1 MRMAAVI
8 LALFILVFP
17 VSAAAAT
24 DPTVSSSDP
33 EESTGEIA
41 VFAVSS
47 GDLNDL
53 TYYDL
58 ESSLGEIRI
67 YLPEGYNSNALQI
80 FDGHLINTTNSTI
93 YPYCPDFPEYTFQ
106 AARWSSL
113 SYKPNATGYSWTD
126 LADVVIL
133 DSVDQTAGFS
143 QIYIFLLLS
152 ILFALLVRR
161 SFPS

>member
-1 MRMAAVI
+1 MKMAAIV
-8 LALFILVFP
+8 LALFILVLP
-17 VSAAAAT
+17 VYAAAAT
-24 DPTVSSSDP
+24 DPTVPSSDP

-41 VFAVSS
+41 FFAVSS

-53 TYYDL
+53 TYYDID
-58 ESSLGEIRI
+58 SSLGEIRI
-67 YLPEGYNSNALQI
+67 YLPEGYNSNTLQI

-93 YPYCPDFPEYTFQ
+93 YPYCPDYPEYTFQ
-106 AARWSSL
+106 ASRWSSL
-113 SYKPNATGYSWTD
+113 CYRPNASGYSYTD
-126 LADVVIL
+126 LENVVIL
-133 DSVDQTAGFS
+133 DTVDQTAGFS